1 MQKGTKTTTY
11 SLDWDTVMNLE
22 SRLLRDFQNNK
33 TKDKARALLM
43 ISIGVRLGMRV
54 IDNLNLKWEDLFG
67 VQVGERFIRIEK
79 KTDKERI
86 LVMSTKLKE
95 VLDIVYDA
103 HTSDPSTYIL
113 SSQKTNGLKPMT
125 VQSFNRILKGILKE
139 YKVKYIGNPSSHML
153 RKSWVVGSIK
163 KGFENGDHLSLIKV
177 SRLVGH
183 SNVSTTLR
191 IYTQVKSEELF
202 ESLPQRPITPKT
214 DLENLKTREGNVI
227 HYEFGTSS

>member
-22 SRLLRDFQNNK
+22 SRLLRDFQTNK
-33 TKDKARALLM
+33 TKEKARALLM
-43 ISIGVRLGMRV
+43 VSIGVRLGMRV
-54 IDNLNLKWEDLFG
+54 IDNLNLKWEDLLG
-67 VQVGERFIRIEK
+67 VEVGERFIRVEK

-95 VLDIVYDA
+95 VLDIVYDSHA
-103 HTSDPSTYIL
+103 SDPKTFIL
-113 SSQKTNGLKPMT
+113 YSQKTNGLRPMSI
-125 VQSFNRILKGILKE
+125 QYFNRILRGIMKD

-153 RKSWVVGSIK
+153 RKSWVVGSIR

-183 SNVSTTLR
+183 ANISSTLK
-191 IYTQVKSEELF
+191 YTNFETSQSFGLF
-202 ESLPQRPITPKT
+202 ELS
-214 DLENLKTREGNVI
+214 
-227 HYEFGTSS
+227 

>member
-1 MQKGTKTTTY
+1 MFTYAAVLTRLNILALIQFYQIKLFKMERKGLKTTTY

-22 SRLLRDFQNNK
+22 SRLLRDFQTNK
-33 TKDKARALLM
+33 TKDSARALLM

-54 IDNLNLKWEDLFG
+54 IDNLNLKWEDLLG
-67 VQVGERFIRIEK
+67 VQIGERFIRIEK

-95 VLDIVYDA
+95 VLDIVYE
-103 HTSDPSTYIL
+103 TQTPDPSNYIL
-113 SSQKTNGLKPMT
+113 SSQKSNGLKPMS
-125 VQSFNRILKGILKE
+125 VQSFNRILKTIMKE

-163 KGFENGDHLSLIKV
+163 KGFENGDHLSLVKV

-191 IYTQVKSEELF
+191 YTNFETSSALGLF
-202 ESLPQRPITPKT
+202 ELS
-214 DLENLKTREGNVI
+214 
-227 HYEFGTSS
+227 

>member
-1 MQKGTKTTTY
+1 MERKGIKTTTY

-22 SRLLRDFQNNK
+22 SRLLRDFQTNK
-33 TKDKARALLM
+33 TKDRARALLM
-43 ISIGVRLGMRV
+43 VSIGVRLGMRV
-54 IDNLNLKWEDLFG
+54 IDNLNLKWEDLLG

-95 VLDIVYDA
+95 VLDIVYEA
-103 HTSDPSTYIL
+103 HASDPSTYIL
-113 SSQKTNGLKPMT
+113 FSQKTNGLKPMT

-191 IYTQVKSEELF
+191 YTNFETISALGLF
-202 ESLPQRPITPKT
+202 ELS
-214 DLENLKTREGNVI
+214 
-227 HYEFGTSS
+227 

>member
-1 MQKGTKTTTY
+1 MERKGIKTTTY

-54 IDNLNLKWEDLFG
+54 IDNLNLKWEDLLG

-95 VLDIVYDA
+95 VLDIVYEA
-103 HTSDPSTYIL
+103 HASDPSTYIL
-113 SSQKTNGLKPMT
+113 SSQKTNGLKPMS
-125 VQSFNRILKGILKE
+125 VQSFNRILKGIMKE

-163 KGFENGDHLSLIKV
+163 KGFENGDHLSLVKV

-191 IYTQVKSEELF
+191 YTNFETSSALGLF
-202 ESLPQRPITPKT
+202 ELS
-214 DLENLKTREGNVI
+214 
-227 HYEFGTSS
+227 

>member
-1 MQKGTKTTTY
+1 MERKGIKTTTY

-22 SRLLRDFQNNK
+22 SRLLRDFQTNK
-33 TKDKARALLM
+33 TKDRARALLM

-54 IDNLNLKWEDLFG
+54 IDNLNLKWEDLLG
-67 VQVGERFIRIEK
+67 VEVGERFIRVEK

-95 VLDIVYDA
+95 ILDIVNEA
-103 HTSDPSTYIL
+103 HASDPSSYIL
-113 SSQKTNGLKPMT
+113 SSQKTNGLKPMS
-125 VQSFNRILKGILKE
+125 VQSFNRILKTIMKE

-163 KGFENGDHLSLIKV
+163 KGFENGDHLSLVKV

-191 IYTQVKSEELF
+191 YTNFETSSALGLF
-202 ESLPQRPITPKT
+202 ELS
-214 DLENLKTREGNVI
+214 
-227 HYEFGTSS
+227 

>member
-54 IDNLNLKWEDLFG
+54 IDNLNLKWDDLIG
-67 VQVGERFIRIEK
+67 VQVGERFIRVEK

-95 VLDIVYDA
+95 VLDIVYEA
-103 HTSDPSTYIL
+103 HASDPSTYIL
-113 SSQKTNGLKPMT
+113 TSQKTNGFKPMT
-125 VQSFNRILKGILKE
+125 VQSFNRILKDILKE

-191 IYTQVKSEELF
+191 YTNFETSSALALF
-202 ESLPQRPITPKT
+202 ELS
-214 DLENLKTREGNVI
+214 
-227 HYEFGTSS
+227 

>member
-22 SRLLRDFQNNK
+22 SRLLRDFQTNK

-54 IDNLNLKWEDLFG
+54 IDNLNLKWEDLLG

-95 VLDIVYDA
+95 VLDIVYEA
-103 HTSDPSTYIL
+103 HASDPSTYIL
-113 SSQKTNGLKPMT
+113 SSQKTNGLKPMS
-125 VQSFNRILKGILKE
+125 VQSFNRILKTIMKE

-177 SRLVGH
+177 SRLVGN
-183 SNVSTTLR
+183 SNISTTLK
-191 IYTQVKSEELF
+191 YTNFETSQSFGLF
-202 ESLPQRPITPKT
+202 ELS
-214 DLENLKTREGNVI
+214 
-227 HYEFGTSS
+227 

>member
-1 MQKGTKTTTY
+1 MERKGIKTTTY

-22 SRLLRDFQNNK
+22 SRLLRDFQTNK
-33 TKDKARALLM
+33 TKDRARSLLM

-54 IDNLNLKWEDLFG
+54 IDNLNLKWEDLLG

-95 VLDIVYDA
+95 VLDIVYEA
-103 HTSDPSTYIL
+103 HASDPSTYIL

-183 SNVSTTLR
+183 SNISTTLK
-191 IYTQVKSEELF
+191 YTNFETSQSFGLF
-202 ESLPQRPITPKT
+202 ELS
-214 DLENLKTREGNVI
+214 
-227 HYEFGTSS
+227 

>member
-1 MQKGTKTTTY
+1 MERKGIKTTTY

-54 IDNLNLKWEDLFG
+54 IDNLNLKWEDLLG

-95 VLDIVYDA
+95 VLDIVYEA
-103 HTSDPSTYIL
+103 HASDPSTYIL
-113 SSQKTNGLKPMT
+113 FSQKTNGLKPMT

-191 IYTQVKSEELF
+191 YTNFETSSALGLF
-202 ESLPQRPITPKT
+202 ELS
-214 DLENLKTREGNVI
+214 
-227 HYEFGTSS
+227 

>member
-1 MQKGTKTTTY
+1 MERKGIKTTTY

-22 SRLLRDFQNNK
+22 SRLLRDFQTNK

-54 IDNLNLKWEDLFG
+54 IDNLNLKWEDLLC

-95 VLDIVYDA
+95 VLDFVYEGHA
-103 HTSDPSTYIL
+103 SDPSTYIL
-113 SSQKTNGLKPMT
+113 TSQKTNGFKPMT
-125 VQSFNRILKGILKE
+125 VQSFNRILKDILKE

-191 IYTQVKSEELF
+191 YTNFETSSALGLF
-202 ESLPQRPITPKT
+202 ELS
-214 DLENLKTREGNVI
+214 
-227 HYEFGTSS
+227 

>member
-11 SLDWDTVMNLE
+11 SLEWDTVMNLE
-22 SRLLRDFQNNK
+22 SRLLRDFQTNK

-54 IDNLNLKWEDLFG
+54 IDNLNLKWEDLLG
-67 VQVGERFIRIEK
+67 VQVGERFIRVEK

-95 VLDIVYDA
+95 ILDIVNESLA
-103 HTSDPSTYIL
+103 LDPSTYIL
-113 SSQKTNGLKPMT
+113 STQKTNGLKPMS
-125 VQSFNRILKGILKE
+125 VQSFNRILKGIVKE

-163 KGFENGDHLSLIKV
+163 KGFENGDHLSLVKV

-191 IYTQVKSEELF
+191 YTNF
-202 ESLPQRPITPKT
+202 E
-214 DLENLKTREGNVI
+214 
-227 HYEFGTSS
+227 TSSALGLYELN